1 VEAVACEGTY
11 VVPIAVDTPTAGVDL
26 IPAEVDS
33 TPPGLDT
40 TIGVEVTIGIV
51 TYPGVETG

>member
-1 VEAVACEGTY
+1 

-26 IPAEVDS
+26 TPAEVDS

-40 TIGVEVTIGIV
+40 TTGVEVTIGIV